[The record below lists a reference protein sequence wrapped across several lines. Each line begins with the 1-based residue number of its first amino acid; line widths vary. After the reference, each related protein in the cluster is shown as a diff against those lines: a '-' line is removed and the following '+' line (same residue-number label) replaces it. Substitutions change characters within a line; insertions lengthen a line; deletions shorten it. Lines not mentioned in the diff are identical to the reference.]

1 MDYNNLN
8 WNYINLMQQ
17 AEAATSRQEA
27 LKCIHMATQ
36 LKQAMAAKKAEPPAD
51 RYSRWCG
58 GPGGWNDYA
67 ERMH

>member
-1 MDYNNLN
+1 
-8 WNYINLMQQ
+8 MQQ